1 MKTIPALLLA
11 TALAFGGGQ
20 DASALS
26 EEEQTHLRQVL
37 SEAGNSPVEFTRALE
52 GHLQKYPKSNRKPEI
67 ERALAKSAIESRD
80 MKRIVLY
87 GERMLA
93 TSSADDPML
102 LEQVAQ
108 ALVVRETKE
117 DAQKASAHAARLVQV
132 LKKQQEAKQGSPRDQ
147 ARQKEAV
154 DEGLA
159 RAWQIWALA
168 LETLGETARAAELA
182 RMSFDLIPSASAS
195 RIAGRLYEKAGQK
208 QEAIAAWACA
218 FAIDDSER
226 PADRRKMVS
235 LYKAAKGTEAGA
247 GDEILKAFDRIAE
260 IEKRREAEIQSIDP
274 NHGLEKPLDFTLTG
288 LKGDQLDLKS
298 LRGRVVVFDFWATWC
313 GPCRQQYPLYQQVQ
327 ERFKKNP
334 KVVFLAL
341 NTDEERAAVKPFVE
355 SLKWDKSVY
364 FDEGLSSLLKVSSI
378 PTTMVFNGK
387 GDLVSRM
394 NGFLPDRFVDMLSER
409 ISQALNE

>member
-11 TALAFGGGQ
+11 AALAFGQEG
-20 DASALS
+20 AALS

-52 GHLQKYPKSNRKPEI
+52 GHLKKYPQTPRKPEI
-67 ERALAKSAIESRD
+67 ERALAKSAIEARD
-80 MKRIVLY
+80 MKRIVEY
-87 GERMLA
+87 GERVLA
-93 TSSADDPML
+93 SAGDDPML
-102 LEQVAQ
+102 LEQVTQ
-108 ALVVRETKE
+108 ALVTRDTKA
-117 DAQKASAHAARLVQV
+117 DAAKAAAYAARLVAA
-132 LKKQQEAKQGSPRDQ
+132 LKAEGEKKQGSARDQ
-147 ARQKEAV
+147 ARWKESV

-159 RAWQIWALA
+159 RAWQLWALA
-168 LETLGETARAAELA
+168 LETLGETAKAAEMA
-182 RMSFDLIPSASAS
+182 RTSFDLIPSASAS
-195 RIAGRLYEKAGQK
+195 RIAGRLFERAGQK
-208 QEAIAAWACA
+208 QEAVAYWAAA

-226 PADRRKMVS
+226 ASDRAKLVGIHRA
-235 LYKAAKGTEAGA
+235 LKGTDAGA
-247 GDEILKAFDRIAE
+247 GDEILKAFDRIDA
-260 IEKRREAEIQSIDP
+260 IEKRRAAEMKRLDP
-274 NHGLEKPLDFTLTG
+274 NHGIEKPLDFTLTG
-288 LKGDQLDLKS
+288 LKGEPMDLKS

-341 NTDEERAAVKPFVE
+341 STDEERAAVKPFLD
-355 SLKWDKSVY
+355 SMKWEKAVY
-364 FDEGLSSLLKVSSI
+364 FDDGLSSLLKVSSI

-409 ISQALNE
+409 ILQALNE